1 MNRHAAFAR
10 TANASSITPAA
21 LPIPKVLFV
30 DDSRTMLFVLRVHL
44 AGCNLEL
51 LEAPDGVSA
60 MRCAMKTRPAI
71 IISDVEMPGLS
82 GIELCRMIRGAP
94 GLQHTSVIL
103 ISSKWTTAKRREVE
117 AIGVEG
123 VLPKPIDPSVL
134 TQMVRALLVR
144 GGKESIHD

>member
-1 MNRHAAFAR
+1 MNRHTGCAR
-10 TANASSITPAA
+10 TASASPITAA
-21 LPIPKVLFV
+21 AIPNPKVLFV

-51 LEAPDGVSA
+51 LEASDGVSA

-82 GIELCRMIRGAP
+82 GIELCRMVRGAP
-94 GLQHTSVIL
+94 GLQHTSVVL
-103 ISSKWTTAKRREVE
+103 ISSKWTIARRREVE
-117 AIGVEG
+117 SIGVDG
-123 VLPKPIDPSVL
+123 ILPKPIDPIVL

-144 GGKESIHD
+144 GAKASIHD